1 MSTELKE
8 IEQQALLLPPKDRE
22 ILAQRLMHSLD
33 NAPLTDV
40 DEAWIQEAE
49 RRYKHYKDGIIK
61 GIPGEKLFGEIR
73 RELGWQS

>member
-40 DEAWIQEAE
+40 DEAWIHEAE
-49 RRYKHYKDGIIK
+49 RRYRHYKDSIIK
-61 GIPGEKLFGEIR
+61 GIPGEKLFAEIR